1 MQIQLLYQLITEV
14 IIIEQDKNGNMTN
27 LDIGGV
33 SLVNYQ
39 YSDNYG
45 IEEQNTSENY
55 DTIEPEESVA
65 VYNQGTE
72 NEQNIRTVTTKEKKV
87 VNENSEE
94 TIDVIV
100 AKVYYNGENS
110 ESYETWCDNEGN
122 IIKFIDKTDDKGED
136 ITYDYTYSIK

>member
-1 MQIQLLYQLITEV
+1 LQIQLLYQLITEV

-45 IEEQNTSENY
+45 IEEQNTSETY

-65 VYNQGTE
+65 V
-72 NEQNIRTVTTKEKKV
+72 
-87 VNENSEE
+87 
-94 TIDVIV
+94 
-100 AKVYYNGENS
+100 
-110 ESYETWCDNEGN
+110 
-122 IIKFIDKTDDKGED
+122 
-136 ITYDYTYSIK
+136 

>member
-1 MQIQLLYQLITEV
+1 LQIQLLYQLITEV